1 MLTIEL
7 HIFLT
12 STKKNM
18 IDLINIKINE
28 IIREL
33 PGKRRVVSG
42 TLKKQN
48 YIIKY
53 FNVKK
58 LYLRELKG
66 SLLLI
71 NSGLPSPK
79 IMSFGKFNDEFY
91 IVFEKIKH
99 AMSVD
104 DFLNSSCTLDE
115 KRNVVKKILY
125 LNNKM
130 YEKDLLQIDN
140 YFKNYLY
147 SLGKIYLIDGGL
159 VKKIKFL
166 KRIRKFLNFSLISSK
181 IKPEFFPNPNKTY
194 KKNFMQFFYKSF
206 ISFFIHKEISNFQK
220 KTIRNS
226 TQFEK
231 GSGWN
236 YLIFKQR
243 NFNFN
248 FNELDNFLANAE
260 IVKNGNTCT
269 VFRIDDLIIKR
280 YNIKS
285 IWHCIKMQFIKSRGK
300 NSWQVSNTF
309 QLLNLPCPKPL
320 FYFEK
325 RFLFFRLS
333 SYFAMERIDGVNIV
347 SYQESVQDKHQIE
360 HLKKNIFKL
369 FNKLNHYKFI
379 HGDFKK
385 TNIFVDD
392 KKKLIMIDFDKSFFS
407 MSQSIYNYKQKK
419 QVARFLSNWKNKSKF
434 LTGIRSLEKLI

>member
-1 MLTIEL
+1 
-7 HIFLT
+7 
-12 STKKNM
+12 M
-18 IDLINIKINE
+18 IDLIDIKINE
-28 IIREL
+28 VIREL

-71 NSGLPSPK
+71 NSHLPSPK
-79 IMSFGKFNDEFY
+79 IMTFGKLNNEFY

-130 YEKDLLQIDN
+130 CEKDLLQIDN

-220 KTIRNS
+220 KTLRNS

-231 GSGWN
+231 RSGWN
-236 YLIFKQR
+236 YSIFKQR

-280 YNIKS
+280 YNVKS
-285 IWHCIKMQFIKSRGK
+285 IWHFIKMQFIKSRGK

-309 QLLNLPCPKPL
+309 QLLNLPCPKPF

-325 RFLFFRLS
+325 RFFFLRLA

-385 TNIFVDD
+385 TNIYVDD

>member
-1 MLTIEL
+1 LLTIEL
-7 HIFLT
+7 HIFLKN
-12 STKKNM
+12 TKKNM
-18 IDLINIKINE
+18 VDLIDIKLNE
-28 IIREL
+28 VIREL

-42 TLKKQN
+42 TFKKQD

-66 SLLLI
+66 SWLLI

-79 IMSFGKFNDEFY
+79 VISFGKFNDEFY

-99 AMSVD
+99 AMPVD
-104 DFLNSSCTLDE
+104 DFLNSSHALDE
-115 KRNVVKKILY
+115 KRNVVKTILY
-125 LNNKM
+125 LNKKM
-130 YEKDLLQIDN
+130 YEKDILQIDN

-159 VKKIKFL
+159 VKKIKIV
-166 KRIRKFLNFSLISSK
+166 KRIRMFLNFSLISSK
-181 IKPEFFPNPNKTY
+181 IKPEFFPNLNKTY
-194 KKNFMQFFYKSF
+194 KNNFIQFLHKIF
-206 ISFFIHKEISNFQK
+206 ISFFINKEISNFQK
-220 KTIRNS
+220 KTLRNS

-231 GSGWN
+231 ESGWN
-236 YLIFKQR
+236 YSVFKQR

-248 FNELDNFLANAE
+248 FNKLDNFLANAE

-269 VFRIDDLIIKR
+269 VFLIDNLIIKR
-280 YNIKS
+280 YNVKS
-285 IWHCIKMQFIKSRGK
+285 IWHFIKIQFIKSRGK

-309 QLLNLPCPKPL
+309 QLLNLPCPKPF

-325 RFLFFRLS
+325 RFFFLRLTT
-333 SYFAMERIDGVNIV
+333 YFAMERIDGVNIV
-347 SYQESVQDKHQIE
+347 SYQESVKDKFQIE

-385 TNIFVDD
+385 TNILVDN

-407 MSQSIYNYKQKK
+407 MNQSIYNYKQKK